1 VAPSQSTKG
10 VFAAIKVNF
19 NQVGEENKKRTPIE
33 KEKTTFKRKRKSQ

>member
-10 VFAAIKVNF
+10 VFVPRKVNF
-19 NQVGEENKKRTPIE
+19 NQVGEEKKQMSPIE

>member
-10 VFAAIKVNF
+10 VFGAIKINF
-19 NQVGEENKKRTPIE
+19 NQVGEEKKQMSPIE